1 MIFFFACKDE
11 AGRQLKIV
19 IAAMN
24 KVPFITYCILEFLAK
39 IWCFITN
46 FLKIRYA
53 NSTQLHIAYYAL
65 YSTQSL
71 VGTLN

>member
-24 KVPFITYCILEFLAK
+24 KVPFITYCTFRIFGKDMVL
-39 IWCFITN
+39 
-46 FLKIRYA
+46 
-53 NSTQLHIAYYAL
+53 YYKL
-65 YSTQSL
+65 PKNT
-71 VGTLN
+71 VRK